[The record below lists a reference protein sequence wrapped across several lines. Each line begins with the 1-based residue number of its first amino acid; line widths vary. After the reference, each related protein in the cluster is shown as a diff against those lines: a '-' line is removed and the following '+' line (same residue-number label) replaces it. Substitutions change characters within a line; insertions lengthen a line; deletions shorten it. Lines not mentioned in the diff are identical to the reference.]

1 MIHPDSVMLVSIKND
16 RFHGKVI
23 DSQKWY
29 VCKQELFQLINS
41 LNHGI

>member
-1 MIHPDSVMLVSIKND
+1 MIHPDSVILVSVKND

-23 DSQKWY
+23 DSQKWR

-41 LNHGI
+41 LNRGI